1 VTVMSDII
9 QHTGKLLIILGIII
23 ASVGGLLLLFRN
35 VDIPFIGKLPGD
47 IIIER
52 KNYTVYFPI
61 ATGILLSIILS
72 LILYFISRK

>member
-1 VTVMSDII
+1 MTVMSDII
-9 QHTGKLLIILGIII
+9 QHLGKLLIILGIII